1 MNQQSPRAKR
11 KSDPLAVANWVF
23 LGLFIVALAVSG
35 FKTANLLSIRSGIP
49 ETILILLATTTTLV
63 SLSRQLPGQTVALAA
78 IIVAI
83 IGSFAHL
90 LGVLVAIPFGQFTY
104 TSQSGPQFF
113 HTLPWAIPFIWI
125 IVVLNSRGV
134 ARLMLRPW
142 RKTRIYGF
150 WLIGLTATLTLLFD
164 LGLEPFATRVKH
176 YWLWSPSKLA
186 FDWYGA
192 PVTNF
197 IGWTVTA
204 MLIMAFVTPTLTKK
218 KPAKAPSDYTP
229 LVIWFSLNALF
240 IVAACANQLWLVA
253 GFSAIV
259 SVVVTIFTVRGAR
272 W

>member
-1 MNQQSPRAKR
+1 MNQQPRAKR
-11 KSDPLAVANWVF
+11 KSDPLTVANWVF
-23 LGLFIVALAVSG
+23 LALFIVALAVSG
-35 FKTANLLSIRSGIP
+35 FKTANLLSIRSNTP
-49 ETILILLATTTTLV
+49 ETILILLATATTLV

-78 IIVAI
+78 IIVTV
-83 IGSFAHL
+83 IGSVSHS
-90 LGVLVAIPFGQFTY
+90 LGILIEIPFGRFAY
-104 TSQSGPQFF
+104 TDQAGLQIF
-113 HTLPWAIPFIWI
+113 HTLPWAIPFLWVI
-125 IVVLNSRGV
+125 IVLNSRGV

-150 WLIGLTATLTLLFD
+150 WLIGLTAGLTLLFD

-176 YWLWSPSKLA
+176 YWLWSPSKLT

-204 MLIMAFVTPTLTKK
+204 LLIMAFVTPTLTKK
-218 KPAKAPSDYTP
+218 KPAKAPSDYTS
-229 LVIWFSLNALF
+229 LILWVSLNALF
-240 IVAACANQLWLVA
+240 IVAACANQLWLAA

-259 SVVVTIFTVRGAR
+259 SIMVIIFTVRGAR

>member
-1 MNQQSPRAKR
+1 MNHQPPGTKR
-11 KSDPLAVANWVF
+11 KSDPLAVANWIF
-23 LGLFIVALAVSG
+23 LGVFIVALTVSG
-35 FKTANLLSIRSGIP
+35 FKTANLLSIRSDTP
-49 ETILILLATTTTLV
+49 ETILILLATATTLV

-78 IIVAI
+78 IIVAV
-83 IGSFAHL
+83 IGSVSHS
-90 LGVLVAIPFGQFTY
+90 LGALVEIPFGRFAY
-104 TSQSGPQFF
+104 TDQAGPQFF

-134 ARLMLRPW
+134 ARLILRPW

-150 WLIGLTATLTLLFD
+150 WLIGLTAVLTLLFD

-176 YWLWSPSKLA
+176 YWLWSPSKLS

-204 MLIMAFVTPTLTKK
+204 LLIMAFVTPTLTKK

-229 LVIWFSLNALF
+229 LVIWVSLNALF
-240 IVAACANQLWLVA
+240 IIAASAHQLWLAA
-253 GFSAIV
+253 GFSALV
-259 SVVVTIFTVRGAR
+259 SVAVIIFTVRGAR